1 MSNYV
6 ELYMDQGTNFS
17 TSIQINN
24 ELNNTPQ
31 DVSSYS
37 VTSQMRKSYLSQ
49 NSSATFVCTPQGNT
63 GVILITLDSANTA
76 NIPAGSYFFDVKVY
90 DSILSTTTRLIE
102 GIIFVTPEITQ

>member
-31 DVSSYS
+31 DVSSYH

-49 NSSATFVCTPQGNT
+49 NVSATLVCTPQGNT
-63 GVILITLDSANTA
+63 GVILISLDSANTA
-76 NIPAGSYFFDVKVY
+76 NIPAGSYFFDVKVH
-90 DSILSTTTRLIE
+90 DNLLSTTTRLIE